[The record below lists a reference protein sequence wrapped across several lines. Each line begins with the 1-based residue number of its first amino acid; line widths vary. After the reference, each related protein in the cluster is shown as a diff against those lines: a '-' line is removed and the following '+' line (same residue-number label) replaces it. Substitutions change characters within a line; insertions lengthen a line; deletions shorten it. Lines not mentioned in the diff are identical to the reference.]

1 MKKKERRESRDISN
15 LTENTEEAVIGGE
28 RIKRRQKNSSSKKLN
43 ISKLLLEQEQR
54 SQNNYRPGTRHQ
66 IADLK
71 TIFQMKK
78 ITPKSLKNNFTLLM
92 NPSPKDRSENLNKM
106 FTKPSIKSEKEFGQ
120 LNLPIE
126 INQISAIK
134 GGSPQPDP
142 FKPNRSIVSESIE
155 NFNFSNYNSRIFEGE
170 QWKVPPKTIAQRHSR
185 ELVFSNL
192 PGARND
198 DGLASFDRPPHLNL
212 PGNVSIAEQ
221 SMLETKRSHEVINQ
235 LNSNNESFNSK
246 LPLFPMMG
254 NSGIYPKTNAQ
265 NNSSIVLEPGE
276 ETLRQ
281 LSSYRENNTSLVK
294 NVSLRSDL
302 NDRTDEKIRLSTNLI
317 SKLQT
322 GTLILPEISAH
333 KERKE
338 SISPNDAEI
347 EQLTSDILTQILDS
361 LLGDDLFAI
370 FFMPERKRGI
380 QSNYNYIK
388 FYVDK
393 LTEYVLENL
402 PEETMT
408 ALDNPLEPKLLDKLS
423 LFYGSDD
430 ISEEELLASPYIPVL
445 DVKLFLAL
453 EKKLKVKSL
462 DGASNES

>member
-1 MKKKERRESRDISN
+1 LLKLLKKKERRESRDISN
-15 LTENTEEAVIGGE
+15 VTENTEEAVIGGE
-28 RIKRRQKNSSSKKLN
+28 RINRRRKNTSSKKLN

-54 SQNNYRPGTRHQ
+54 SQHNHRPGTKHQ

-71 TIFQMKK
+71 IIFQMKK
-78 ITPKSLKNNFTLLM
+78 STPKSLKNNFTILM

-106 FTKPSIKSEKEFGQ
+106 FAKPSIKSEKEFGQ

-142 FKPNRSIVSESIE
+142 FKPNRSMVSESIE

-170 QWKVPPKTIAQRHSR
+170 QWKVPPKALAQRHSR

-192 PGARND
+192 PGVRSE
-198 DGLASFDRPPHLNL
+198 DGLASFDRTPHLIL
-212 PGNVSIAEQ
+212 PGNVSLVEQ

-254 NSGIYPKTNAQ
+254 NSGVHPKTNPQ

-281 LSSYRENNTSLVK
+281 LSSYRDNNTSVVK
-294 NVSLRSDL
+294 NVSLRSDI
-302 NDRTDEKIRLSTNLI
+302 NDRTDEKIRLSANLI

-322 GTLILPEISAH
+322 GTLIVPEVSVQ

-338 SISPNDAEI
+338 SISPDAAEI
-347 EQLTSDILTQILDS
+347 EQLTSDILTYILDS
-361 LLGDDLFAI
+361 LLVDDLFSI

-393 LTEYVLENL
+393 LTDYVQDNMMD
-402 PEETMT
+402 ETAI
-408 ALDNPLEPKLLDKLS
+408 ALGKPLEPKLLDKLA

-430 ISEEELLASPYIPVL
+430 LSEDGVLSSPYIPVL
-445 DVKLFLAL
+445 DVEVFLAL
-453 EKKLKVKSL
+453 EKKLKV
-462 DGASNES
+462 D

>member
-1 MKKKERRESRDISN
+1 LLKKKERRESKDISN
-15 LTENTEEAVIGGE
+15 VTENTEEAVIGGE
-28 RIKRRQKNSSSKKLN
+28 RINRRRKNTSNKKLN

-54 SQNNYRPGTRHQ
+54 SQHNHRPGTRHQ

-78 ITPKSLKNNFTLLM
+78 STPKSMKNNFTLLM

-106 FTKPSIKSEKEFGQ
+106 FAKPSIKSEKELVQ

-142 FKPNRSIVSESIE
+142 FKLNRSMVSESIE

-170 QWKVPPKTIAQRHSR
+170 QWRVPNKSVAQRHSR

-192 PGARND
+192 PGGKNE
-198 DGLASFDRPPHLNL
+198 DGLASFDRPPHLIL
-212 PGNVSIAEQ
+212 PGNVSLAEQ

-254 NSGIYPKTNAQ
+254 SSGIHHKNNQQ
-265 NNSSIVLEPGE
+265 NNSSSVLEPGE
-276 ETLRQ
+276 DTLRQ
-281 LSSYRENNTSLVK
+281 LSSYRDNNTSVVK
-294 NVSLRSDL
+294 NVSLRSDI
-302 NDRTDEKIRLSTNLI
+302 NDRTDDKIRLSANLI
-317 SKLQT
+317 SKLQN
-322 GTLILPEISAH
+322 GILIMPETSGH

-338 SISPNDAEI
+338 SISPDAAEI
-347 EQLTSDILTQILDS
+347 EQLTSEILTHILDS
-361 LLGDDLFAI
+361 LLTDDLFSI
-370 FFMPERKRGI
+370 FFMPEKKRGI

-388 FYVDK
+388 FYIDK
-393 LTEYVLENL
+393 LTEYVLDNML
-402 PEETMT
+402 DETAA
-408 ALDNPLEPKLLDKLS
+408 ALDKPLEPKLLDKLA

-430 ISEEELLASPYIPVL
+430 ISDDGVISSPYIPVL
-445 DVKLFLAL
+445 DVEVFLAL
-453 EKKLKVKSL
+453 EKKLRV
-462 DGASNES
+462 D